1 MNDRG
6 AGDDLR
12 RVAVPAILSRR
23 VSRRSLIQATG
34 AAGIS
39 TLLGA
44 CTASHPAGVRGTPVT
59 FLPRHGDPAL
69 VAAALADE
77 KRLLSYC
84 RSVIA
89 RHPAL
94 AGLVA
99 EVQAR
104 QHEHVDALQSTLRG
118 IEPPTFQRRT
128 SVPARARP
136 ATAKLGK
143 LAAAAHRDRL
153 ADCLAAESGL
163 LARLFASA
171 SASHAVTVDL
181 LEADS

>member
-1 MNDRG
+1 
-6 AGDDLR
+6 
-12 RVAVPAILSRR
+12 VPAVLSRR
-23 VSRRSLIQATG
+23 VSRRGLIQATG
-34 AAGIS
+34 AVGLS

-44 CTASHPAGVRGTPVT
+44 CTDSPRTGAPDTPATS
-59 FLPRHGDPAL
+59 LPRHGDAAL

-89 RHPAL
+89 RHPPL
-94 AGLVA
+94 AGLVV
-99 EVQAR
+99 EVQER
-104 QHEHVDALQSTLRG
+104 QHAHVDALQSTLRG
-118 IEPPTFQRRT
+118 IEPPAFQRR
-128 SVPARARP
+128 SPVPAGARS
-136 ATAKLGK
+136 ATAKLVK
-143 LAAAAHRDRL
+143 LAAAARRDRL

-181 LEADS
+181 LEAGS